1 MDLKHPLRRKQA
13 RAGRKRRSDRMNNGR
28 SYEDSDYV
36 STSIAAQMLGFHRN
50 TIVQRIKSG
59 KIKAHR
65 SNKEY
70 RIAKSEIQRIREGRI
85 TD

>member
-1 MDLKHPLRRKQA
+1 MDLKHPQRRRI
-13 RAGRKRRSDRMNNGR
+13 RAGRKRRSNPMNNGR

-50 TIVQRIKSG
+50 TILQKIAKG

-65 SNKEY
+65 VDREY
-70 RIAKSEIQRIREGRI
+70 RIAKSEIQRIKEGRI

>member
-1 MDLKHPLRRKQA
+1 MKPPQRRKT
-13 RAGRKRRSDRMNNGR
+13 RAGKKQRSNTMNNGR

-65 SNKEY
+65 VEREY
-70 RIAKSEIQRIREGRI
+70 RIAKSEIQRIKEGRI

>member
-1 MDLKHPLRRKQA
+1 MKPPQ
-13 RAGRKRRSDRMNNGR
+13 KRRIRAVASRRRHKLNNGR

-65 SNKEY
+65 VGKEY

>member
-1 MDLKHPLRRKQA
+1 MDLKPPQKRRT
-13 RAGRKRRSDRMNNGR
+13 RAGRNRRSNTMNNGR

-65 SNKEY
+65 VEREY
-70 RIAKSEIQRIREGRI
+70 RIAKSEIQRIKEGRI